1 MKGNECVMKFGKRIS
16 SLRMEKGI
24 TQEELS
30 FRSGLNRTYV
40 GEIER
45 GEKNASVVT
54 IDKLAKGL
62 NVRLKELF
70 DYE

>member
-1 MKGNECVMKFGKRIS
+1 MKGNECVMKFGKRVS

>member
-1 MKGNECVMKFGKRIS
+1 MKSNECVMKFGKRVS

>member
-1 MKGNECVMKFGKRIS
+1 MVSNEIALKFGKRV
-16 SLRMEKGI
+16 SLLRKKLEI

-30 FRSGLNRTYV
+30 FRSGLNRTFV

-45 GEKNASVVT
+45 DEKNATIVT

-62 NVRLKELF
+62 NVSLKELF
-70 DYE
+70 DYK